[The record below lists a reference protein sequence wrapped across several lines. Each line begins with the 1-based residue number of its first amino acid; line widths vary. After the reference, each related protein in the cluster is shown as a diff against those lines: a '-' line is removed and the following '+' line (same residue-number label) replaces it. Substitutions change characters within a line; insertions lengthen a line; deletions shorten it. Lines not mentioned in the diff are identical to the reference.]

1 MAVPG
6 GMRSPACDT
15 GGAHS
20 RRIQSGKTCRVLDV
34 SNERRETDHQT
45 EIRRRHEQS
54 SKNGYSPE
62 RQRYRHGCE
71 GRCRP
76 AGEGCSILPA

>member
-1 MAVPG
+1 M
-6 GMRSPACDT
+6 
-15 GGAHS
+15 
-20 RRIQSGKTCRVLDV
+20 

-45 EIRRRHEQS
+45 EICRRHEQS

-62 RQRYRHGCE
+62 RQRYCYGCE

-76 AGEGCSILPA
+76 AGEGLFHPPCLKNDKVWRVRERRRAEREW